1 VRYPA
6 PAPVPLSGPG
16 GGRASLR
23 LLGQYK
29 GALLL
34 LETPDALLLLDQHA
48 AHERILYE
56 RLSRAMATAA
66 PAVQRLLEP
75 RLLPLGPAEALR
87 LTELVAEL
95 APLGFLLEPLSGGD
109 LALTAAPAV
118 LSADEAEALLLLLA
132 GEDEGPG
139 DAARLRERVLASVA
153 ASRACRGAIKIHRP
167 LSGPE
172 MEQLVSQLLAC
183 EDPYTCPHGR
193 PTLLEMRD
201 AELERRFWR
210 R

>member
-1 VRYPA
+1 
-6 PAPVPLSGPG
+6 
-16 GGRASLR
+16 
-23 LLGQYK
+23 
-29 GALLL
+29 
-34 LETPDALLLLDQHA
+34 
-48 AHERILYE
+48 
-56 RLSRAMATAA
+56 M
-66 PAVQRLLEP
+66 P
-75 RLLPLGPAEALR
+75 R
-87 LTELVAEL
+87 
-95 APLGFLLEPLSGGD
+95 
-109 LALTAAPAV
+109 
-118 LSADEAEALLLLLA
+118 
-132 GEDEGPG
+132 
-139 DAARLRERVLASVA
+139 SV